1 MKEPFLDTLWKIIPG
16 SEVCY
21 GKKKSRDYFS
31 ASPNLI
37 ILHSDDK
44 DTVPVSVSWLA
55 CHVWRLEVSQVV
67 VYSRGDCDSEHGEFL
82 LLESLES
89 LEDFQNARGHEEIF
103 EEILTL
109 MVKRVE
115 KAQRMAMKPAS
126 VKRLYCWRGKEQQ
139 DSCLLMFFLRFSN

>member
-1 MKEPFLDTLWKIIPG
+1 M
-16 SEVCY
+16 
-21 GKKKSRDYFS
+21 
-31 ASPNLI
+31 
-37 ILHSDDK
+37 
-44 DTVPVSVSWLA
+44 
-55 CHVWRLEVSQVV
+55 SQVV
-67 VYSRGDCDSEHGEFL
+67 VYSTGDCDSEHGEFL

-89 LEDFQNARGHEEIF
+89 SESLEDFQIARGHEEIF

-139 DSCLLMFFLRFSN
+139 DSCLLMFFL